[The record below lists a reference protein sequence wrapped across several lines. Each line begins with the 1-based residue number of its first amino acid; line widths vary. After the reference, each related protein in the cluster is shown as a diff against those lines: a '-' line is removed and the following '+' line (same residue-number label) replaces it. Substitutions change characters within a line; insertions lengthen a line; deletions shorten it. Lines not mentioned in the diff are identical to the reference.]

1 MGSYLPLPLF
11 QNHTI
16 MTISSISSPTFARPI
31 TSESSPVNI
40 DNGLEPK
47 TQHNEKTYHNVFAM
61 ISERYKDFHPDTE
74 RGFQQHP
81 GVTADIE
88 PISKQDLISILE
100 HIKTDNN
107 LLESC
112 KKNSAKAPFFNKFYL
127 MSNEDQ
133 GWNLRLHSF
142 NVRGSGLGEEDSP
155 HYHRWTLASK
165 VLAGGY
171 INVNYQEGPKTDSTL
186 PKDSYSK
193 YELSSSKSQV
203 SSEARK
209 AKYISEA
216 EMKPTEKN
224 LYAQGDLNHFPI
236 AKPHSVETHAAVMGT
251 TLTLAHTSKAASDS
265 SISFKKTDN
274 IEALPEIKIESNE
287 AFMTMLQDQI
297 AHLQVLVMS
306 DNLNTLLTSK
316 FEQGASLTAGEEKH
330 LSDYKEPNYVE
341 TSLLPA
347 LAIYQMEALNGIEHN
362 EFSGDTEKLIN
373 TELSAIDKDSLD
385 TLICGNQNDLFDKQL
400 TIEIND
406 NELAKQLNQRST
418 QTATIH

>member
-1 MGSYLPLPLF
+1 MPIS
-11 QNHTI
+11 N
-16 MTISSISSPTFARPI
+16 ISSQSSPRPFTNENLPTRI
-31 TSESSPVNI
+31 VHEA
-40 DNGLEPK
+40 EPK
-47 TQHNEKTYHNVFAM
+47 AQQNEKTYQSTLTM
-61 ISERYKDFHPDTE
+61 ISERYKDFCPNTE
-74 RGFQQHP
+74 RGFQQLP

-127 MSNEDQ
+127 MSNPDQ

-171 INVNYQEGPKTDSTL
+171 ININYQEGTKTDSTSQR
-186 PKDSYSK
+186 DTFSK
-193 YELSSSKSQV
+193 YELSSSKAQTST
-203 SSEARK
+203 EARK

-216 EMKPTEKN
+216 EMKPTEKT

-251 TLTLAHTSKAASDS
+251 TLTLAHTSKAASES
-265 SISFKKTDN
+265 SISFKKSNN

-287 AFMTMLQDQI
+287 SFKIMLQDQI
-297 AHLQVLVMS
+297 THLQVLVLS
-306 DNLNTLLTSK
+306 DNLNTSLAAK
-316 FEQGASLTAGEEKH
+316 FEQGVPLTAGEGKH
-330 LSDYKEPNYVE
+330 LADYKEPNYVE

-347 LAIYQMEALNGIEHN
+347 LAIYQMESLNEIEHN
-362 EFSGDTEKLIN
+362 EFSADTAKLIDA
-373 TELSAIDKDSLD
+373 ELSEIDHHALD
-385 TLICGNQNDLFDKQL
+385 TLISRNQNDLFDRQL
-400 TIEIND
+400 TIEID
-406 NELAKQLNQRST
+406 DTELARQLSERANQKI
-418 QTATIH
+418 AVL